1 MDNKAKN
8 FFSKPRNGNLLPAV
22 LAFGGMAAGFGYL
35 VWQKEKAKQRKP
47 EIVEPKL
54 KKIKEPEIE
63 EITESYLDKKE

>member
-8 FFSKPRNGNLLPAV
+8 HFRKPGNGNLLPAI

-54 KKIKEPEIE
+54 KKIKEPKIE